1 MAAAARG
8 SSENAQALHEMHKK
22 LANLLNNEQIRPVS
36 LASDRTE
43 VECQVQQLITQ
54 SAPSHHIYSIGNTF
68 LGDIGR
74 ITLRIPLFLGL
85 YPTIIVQD
93 SKHGRKTARNQLFTG
108 ARILVLG
115 FFAAFFAQLREL
127 AANALG
133 PLFMRDVE
141 NVDRQDD
148 RAAARTFSASAL
160 DFHMKTY
167 PDQRGLSVYLFVLGD
182 LVDAWQNRNISHHL
196 RAKMVIRARFFLMA
210 WWAHIVAHPDYSVNT
225 QFISRESFN
234 IFLTLAESLLSLMI
248 IYRKYYSRYP
258 LLPWLHSTEP
268 CEHVFGVLRQIKM
281 DFTFADMLFAQPKL
295 QALLL
300 GAFGDMTPEEQA
312 NQTASGYHH
321 TYFKADDLDLEELM
335 RYPTDDDL
343 VAASDAAFKEAE
355 QLLASVGINAEAMLK
370 APTGHTP
377 VTKKK
382 MKIRPAPESRG
393 PQMLAEILAL
403 YQLPTSTNSKQ
414 MDTFEACELAL
425 VADNVDRSLAM

>member
-22 LANLLNNEQIRPVS
+22 LADLLNNEQIRPVS
-36 LASDRTE
+36 LASDGTE
-43 VECQVQQLITQ
+43 VERQVQQLITQ

-210 WWAHIVAHPDYSVNT
+210 WRAHIVAHPDYSVNT
-225 QFISRESFN
+225 QFISRESFD

-268 CEHVFGVLRQIKM
+268 CEHVFGVLRQIKK

-393 PQMLAEILAL
+393 PQTLAEILAL